1 MTQSPTELLAYW
13 IELDS
18 LIDAAKKQK
27 REVIY
32 RADSDIAKL
41 EVERE
46 EVIAMFDAEMK
57 ANGVLADDIL
67 MGLHNYRV
75 SYHTQPERVVVDAD
89 AVPDEY
95 CKIERKPK
103 LTEIKA
109 MLQEGVQTNWAR
121 LERSEPKL
129 NWKMVKK

>member
-1 MTQSPTELLAYW
+1 MTQSPTELLKYW
-13 IELDS
+13 IELDG

-27 REVIY
+27 REMVY

-46 EVIAMFDAEMK
+46 EVIAAFDAEMK
-57 ANGVLADDIL
+57 ANGVFEDLIEGK
-67 MGLHNYRV
+67 MHNYKIT
-75 SYHTQPERVVVDAD
+75 YQQQPERVVVDDD
-89 AVPDEY
+89 AVPDDM

-109 MLQEGVQTNWAR
+109 MLAEGKQVNWAR
-121 LERSEPKL
+121 LERNEPKL
-129 NWKMVKK
+129 VWRMVKK